1 MDGVFVGSKRRD
13 KGGKNGE
20 QRVIAGHAGHFHEQL
35 LEMGLKGVRR
45 HLVLFYVAGNA
56 FEQTQQTPQRRKG
69 KRREERNELFQPVKG
84 RMHRTAHTEQL
95 FQTALHRKTLSN
107 AHQILR
113 FLRLLQLQARRED
126 LHHKR
131 TKHWMKPLQRGL
143 SDLDHRLLL
152 TVFTHSHNVKQ
163 LLQHAEL
170 DNGIDETGIA
180 KPRDC
185 DGFVRRGDKHCSQIQ
200 PRKPKIGENTRDETA
215 LFGWQTRKR
224 KTFEQFDEN

>member
-20 QRVIAGHAGHFHEQL
+20 QRVVAGHAGHFHEQL

-95 FQTALHRKTLSN
+95 FQTALH
-107 AHQILR
+107 
-113 FLRLLQLQARRED
+113 
-126 LHHKR
+126 
-131 TKHWMKPLQRGL
+131 
-143 SDLDHRLLL
+143 
-152 TVFTHSHNVKQ
+152 
-163 LLQHAEL
+163 
-170 DNGIDETGIA
+170 
-180 KPRDC
+180 
-185 DGFVRRGDKHCSQIQ
+185 
-200 PRKPKIGENTRDETA
+200 
-215 LFGWQTRKR
+215 
-224 KTFEQFDEN
+224 